1 MKILSKFHDYYDK
14 ACQWGIDTTQLFI
27 RNTTS
32 IASDKRLGYG
42 ELYTRGIGANS
53 GAIWFCGK
61 LYPYICVRYLQ
72 ETCVLV
78 KYEYFFDI
86 TSFKTYVEN
95 AIPKEG
101 WGTGGRFNGGL
112 RSEAESVFGERR
124 RCDVDNYL
132 APLAQEHKC
141 PYLHITGGGNHRH
154 PDEVELYPVLK
165 DYNFQ
170 KVKDPYT
177 AFQDIQ
183 SYKFGV
189 LGCNENEV
197 VTISDKDRIAG
208 KGFDTKYGF
217 RTRPHKGK

>member
-14 ACQWGIDTTQLFI
+14 ACQWGIDTTQLFL

-32 IASDKRLGYG
+32 IDCYQRFGYG
-42 ELYTRGIGANS
+42 ELYTRGICASS

-61 LYPYICVRYLQ
+61 MYPYICVRHHYGVP
-72 ETCVLV
+72 T
-78 KYEYFFDI
+78 KDEYFFD
-86 TSFKTYVEN
+86 TASLKVYVEKTFPDV
-95 AIPKEG
+95 I
-101 WGTGGRFNGGL
+101 WDTGRKFRSGL
-112 RSEAESVFGERR
+112 SSEVKAVFDDTSGYKGE
-124 RCDVDNYL
+124 VFL
-132 APLAQEHKC
+132 AKLAQEHKC
-141 PYLHITGGGNHRH
+141 PYLHITGGCGYRH
-154 PDEVELYPVLK
+154 PDEVELYPMLQ
-165 DYNFQ
+165 DFHFQ

-217 RTRPHKGK
+217 RTRPHKEK

>member
-32 IASDKRLGYG
+32 IENDKRLCYG
-42 ELYTRGIGANS
+42 RLYTRGITAHS

-61 LYPYICVRYLQ
+61 IYPYIRVTPSFSLPMR
-72 ETCVLV
+72 
-78 KYEYFFDI
+78 YEYFFDAP
-86 TSFKTYVEN
+86 TLKVYVQKN
-95 AIPKEG
+95 LPDVV
-101 WGTGGRFNGGL
+101 WDTGRRFRSGL
-112 RSEAESVFGERR
+112 HAEVKLVFD
-124 RCDVDNYL
+124 DVLCHKAEDFL
-132 APLAQEHKC
+132 SQLAQEYKC
-141 PYLHITGGGNHRH
+141 PYLHITGGSDFRQPN
-154 PDEVELYPVLK
+154 EVELYPVLK
-165 DYNFQ
+165 DFNFQ
-170 KVKDPYT
+170 RVKDPYT

-208 KGFDTKYGF
+208 KGFDVKYGF
-217 RTRPHKGK
+217 RTRPHKEKKK

>member
-27 RNTTS
+27 RNTTQ
-32 IASDKRLGYG
+32 IKGDKRLVLG
-42 ELYTRGIGANS
+42 ELFTRGINGHA
-53 GAIWFCGK
+53 GCIWFCGEA
-61 LYPYICVRYLQ
+61 YPFICVRQYSADFNPPKFL
-72 ETCVLV
+72 
-78 KYEYFFDI
+78 YFFDI
-86 TSFKTYVEN
+86 ETFKAYVLKDLPEV
-95 AIPKEG
+95 E
-101 WGTGGRFNGGL
+101 WGESNRRFSRGVGN
-112 RSEAESVFGERR
+112 EARIAFHKGNNTDE
-124 RCDVDNYL
+124 YL
-132 APLAQEHKC
+132 AALAVEHKC
-141 PYLHITGGGNHRH
+141 PYLCIESGAGYRAPN
-154 PDEVELYPVLK
+154 EVYLYPVLK

-217 RTRPHKGK
+217 RTRPHKEK